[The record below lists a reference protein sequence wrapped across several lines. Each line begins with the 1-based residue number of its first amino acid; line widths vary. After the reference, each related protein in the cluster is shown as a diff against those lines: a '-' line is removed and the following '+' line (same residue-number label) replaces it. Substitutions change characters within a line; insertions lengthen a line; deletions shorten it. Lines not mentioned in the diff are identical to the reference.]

1 MGLRKVLVGLIVTL
15 FIGCA
20 LYYISPLN
28 ISFPSSENLD
38 RTDKELINSSECINK
53 AINLTEQGQYDKA
66 RDMLKEAENA
76 SCSAK
81 MYIEQAKAENIS
93 VEAYERGKNYLDK
106 LIICINDITFVIEL
120 TGKGESSDAVKYMDN
135 FLFKFGELKGIS
147 SDITKK
153 YPDIAKRLNIEETM
167 VTLQSIEYD
176 MMDFKDEYGRNKTVL
191 PPPISFEGYSKE
203 FQWKDHL
210 GKKWSFT
217 VKISDRKYEGYK
229 NLSHEVKVDEDYL
242 KFVTVGCEDE
252 QIREIAKWFN
262 NTYSDREDEANCIL
276 RFIQEC
282 IPSVPEEGTEY
293 FKYPVETIIEGGDCE
308 DKAILF
314 LSIMKAEEY
323 DVAFMLY
330 PYHKMGG
337 VALKGE
343 LKMVKNAYYGI
354 PIEGEEKK
362 YYLCETIEKGFKVGS
377 VPDEYKET
385 YPFVLVIP
393 S

>member
-1 MGLRKVLVGLIVTL
+1 MGLGKVLIGLMVIL

-28 ISFPSSENLD
+28 LFLPTSENLD
-38 RTDKELINSSECINK
+38 KADKELINSSECINK

-66 RDMLKEAENA
+66 RDMLKEAENV
-76 SCSAK
+76 SRSAK

-93 VEAYERGKNYLDK
+93 VEPYERGKNYLDK
-106 LIICINDITFVIEL
+106 LIICIKDITFIIEL

-135 FLFKFGELKGIS
+135 FLFKFGELEGIS
-147 SDITKK
+147 SDIITK

-167 VTLQSIEYD
+167 VNLRPIEYD
-176 MMDFKDEYGRNKTVL
+176 MMDFKQEDGRNKTVL

-203 FQWKDHL
+203 FRWKDHL
-210 GKKWSFT
+210 GKKWSFR
-217 VKISDRKYEGYK
+217 VKISERKYESYK
-229 NLSHEVKVDEDYL
+229 NISHEAKMDEDYL

-252 QIREIAKWFN
+252 QIREIADWFN

-276 RFIQEC
+276 SFVQEC
-282 IPSVPEEGTEY
+282 VPSIPEGRAEY

-308 DKAILF
+308 DKSILF
-314 LSIMKAEEY
+314 LSIMKAEGY
-323 DVAFMLY
+323 DVAFASY
-330 PYHKMGG
+330 PRHWMGG

-343 LKMVKNAYYGI
+343 LKSVKNPYCGI
-354 PIEGEEKK
+354 PIEGDEKK
-362 YYLCETIEKGFKVGS
+362 YYLCETIEKGFNIGS
-377 VPDEYKET
+377 VPEEYKKMH
-385 YPFVLVIP
+385 PLILVIP